1 MKIHVPDA
9 VGACIEAIAGYFDAA
24 DLFYG
29 HGTDS
34 AGMEAQW
41 LVTAV
46 LTHDGVAGITANTPV
61 SPGQRSRIASLA
73 MQRINGRSPLAY
85 LLQEAWFAGHCFY
98 VDERV
103 LVPRSPIAELVA
115 NHFQPLLEEAPA
127 QILDLC
133 CGSGCI
139 GIACALAFPDSNVVL
154 ADLSADALAVAQVN
168 IERFGLADRVST
180 CRSDLYDSISGAF
193 DLVVCNP
200 PYVPEDE
207 FRELPPEYHREPA
220 MGLVSEQSGLAIPLK
235 VLAETGRH
243 LHDQGL
249 LVLETGYTWPALDA
263 ALPDVPLL
271 WLEFEH
277 GGEGVCALTA
287 QQLRRYFP
295 SQGQ

>member
-1 MKIHVPDA
+1 MKIDLPDA
-9 VGACIEAIAGYFDAA
+9 AGACIEAIAGYFDAA

-34 AGMEAQW
+34 PGMEAQW
-41 LVTAV
+41 LVTTV
-46 LTHDGVAGITANTPV
+46 LTHDGVSGITANTLVAPE
-61 SPGQRSRIASLA
+61 QRSRMARLA

-85 LLQEAWFAGHCFY
+85 LLNEAWFAGHCFY

-115 NHFQPLLEEAPA
+115 NRFQPLLEQAPA

-139 GIACALAFPDSNVVL
+139 GIACALAFPDSTVVL
-154 ADLSADALAVAQVN
+154 AELSADALAVAQVN
-168 IERFGLADRVST
+168 IERFGLADRVT
-180 CRSDLYDSISGAF
+180 ACRSDLYDNISGSF

-220 MGLVSEQSGLAIPLK
+220 MGLVSEQSGLAIPLN

-249 LVLETGYTWPALDA
+249 LILETGYTWPALDA
-263 ALPDVPLL
+263 ALPNVPLL

-287 QQLRRYFP
+287 QQLHRYFP